1 MSVEA
6 WIAIAIAILSPA
18 ASWLIQSKLFAE
30 KTSEWRQSVVE
41 RLERIEKTQGL
52 TDLASFKAMD
62 QRREMDW
69 AQWRHSVDMQLPAI
83 LKGFADWRHNDYA
96 PEARSQSRAISTME
110 EQIRSLDKRAAN
122 LERKVFNGNRERDS

>member
-18 ASWLIQSKLFAE
+18 ASWLIHSRLFEA
-30 KTSEWRQSVVE
+30 KTGEWRQSVTE

-62 QRREMDW
+62 ARREMDW
-69 AQWRHSVDMQLPAI
+69 AQWRAATDLQVAAI
-83 LKGFADWRHNDYA
+83 IKGFAEWRHNDYA
-96 PEARSQSRAISTME
+96 PEARKQSHMLSTME
-110 EQIRSLDKRAAN
+110 EQIRSLKEQLARI
-122 LERKVFNGNRERDS
+122 ERQVFNSSRQ